1 MKRTPLIWGL
11 VAGLWILVAATP
23 AAHAKSGNFLL
34 IRRDMPVQTVEVAE
48 IGARPLVF
56 RA

>member
-11 VAGLWILVAATP
+11 LAGLAIVLAAAP
-23 AAHAKSGNFLL
+23 AALAKSGNFLL

-48 IGARPLVF
+48 IGARGQLH
-56 RA
+56 